1 MSLTLDIAGD
11 IRAAVA
17 SVVPDLRVAV
27 AEAVRAALA
36 DRLVDVEE
44 AAEISGCSP
53 GALRKR
59 IARGTLPVVRCGR
72 SVRVRTSDL
81 LGEVRP

>member
-1 MSLTLDIAGD
+1 MALTLDIAGD

-17 SVVPDLRVAV
+17 SMVPELQAAVVD
-27 AEAVRAALA
+27 AVRTAMT
-36 DRLVDVEE
+36 DRLVCVEE

-81 LGEVRP
+81 LGEVRS

>member
-1 MSLTLDIAGD
+1 MALTLDIAGD

-17 SVVPDLRVAV
+17 SLVPDLR
-27 AEAVRAALA
+27 EAVVKAVQAAMR
-36 DRLVDVEE
+36 DRLVDIEE
-44 AAEISGCSP
+44 AAEIAGCSP

-72 SVRVRTSDL
+72 TVRVRTSDL